1 MSADEA
7 WRSEDVVDDDGADD
21 VDDDDDVGGDDVIEP
36 DGGGAEAPLMH
47 DGMPITG
54 YFQGEPIPDLNALSQ
69 DRWLEVLRPL
79 SHWPRVHAT
88 AALRTAEQVHAA
100 WEIKGRLLLEDGP
113 APRQRPI
120 EAASRAIP
128 RGAPPARGA
137 GRQINFRL
145 GPQEHARLVEAAGLF
160 AMTPTALA
168 RILTVRGVDRA
179 LHEERGRR

>member
-1 MSADEA
+1 MSAEEA
-7 WRSEDVVDDDGADD
+7 WRSEDVIDDDGWDD
-21 VDDDDDVGGDDVIEP
+21 EVDDDDDDDVIEP

-47 DGMPITG
+47 DGVPITG
-54 YFQGEPIPDLNALSQ
+54 YYRGEPIPDLNALPQ
-69 DRWLEVLRPL
+69 DRWLEALRPL

-88 AALRTAEQVHAA
+88 AALRTAEQVQAGWA
-100 WEIKGRLLLEDGP
+100 IKGQLLLEDGP
-113 APRQRPI
+113 VPRQRPI
-120 EAASRAIP
+120 EGASRAIP

-168 RILTVRGVDRA
+168 RILTVRGVARA
-179 LHEERGRR
+179 LPEERGER